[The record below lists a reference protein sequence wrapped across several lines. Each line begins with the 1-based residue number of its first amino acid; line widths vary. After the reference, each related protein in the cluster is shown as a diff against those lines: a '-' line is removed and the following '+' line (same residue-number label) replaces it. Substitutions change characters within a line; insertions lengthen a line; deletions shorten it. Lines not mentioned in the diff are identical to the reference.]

1 MKRFYKSVAVSDDNA
16 ILLDNR
22 PVRTPAGKRL
32 ALPTHALAEAVA
44 QEWKEQGDAVV
55 PASMPLTKFANT
67 TLDGIARNRAA
78 VAAELASYGGNDLLS
93 YRAEEEPLAIRQA
106 AQWDALLDW
115 VHETH
120 GARLATACGV
130 VHVPQT
136 PQAQAALAK
145 AVAALDDWALA
156 GLQPL
161 VTITGSLVLALAVAA
176 GRLTPAQAF
185 ALSRVDEDFQ
195 AEKWGVDDE
204 ARERVENLAAEI
216 EIAGKFI
223 ALARA

>member
-1 MKRFYKSVAVSDDNA
+1 MKRFYKSVTVGDDAA

-22 PVRTPAGKRL
+22 PVRTPAGNRL
-32 ALPTHALAEAVA
+32 ALPTRALADAIA
-44 QEWKEQGDAVV
+44 QEWKEQGDTVV

-78 VAAELASYGGNDLLS
+78 VAAELASYGGNDLLC
-93 YRAEEEPLAIRQA
+93 YRAEDEPLAIRQA
-106 AQWDALLDW
+106 AHWDAILDW
-115 VHETH
+115 AHETH
-120 GARLATACGV
+120 GARLTTASGV
-130 VHVPQT
+130 IHVPQT
-136 PQAQAALAK
+136 PGSQTALAK
-145 AVAALDDWALA
+145 AVEALDDWTLA

-176 GRLTPAQAF
+176 GRLTPAQGF
-185 ALSRVDEDFQ
+185 VLSRVDEDFQ

-204 ARERVENLAAEI
+204 ARERAENLAAEI
-216 EIAGKFI
+216 EIAAKFI

>member
-1 MKRFYKSVAVSDDNA
+1 MKRFYKFVTVGDDNA

-22 PVRTPAGKRL
+22 PVKTPAGNRL
-32 ALPTHALAEAVA
+32 ALPTRALADAIA
-44 QEWKEQGDAVV
+44 QEWKEQGVAIV
-55 PASMPLTKFANT
+55 PAAMPLTRYANI
-67 TLDGIARNRAA
+67 TLDGIVQNRAA
-78 VAAELASYGGNDLLS
+78 VATELASYGGNDLLC

-106 AQWDALLDW
+106 AQWDTLLDW
-115 VHETH
+115 AYDAH

-130 VHVPQT
+130 IHHAQSLA
-136 PQAQAALAK
+136 AQAALAK
-145 AVAALDDWALA
+145 AVAALDDWTLA

-161 VTITGSLVLALAVAA
+161 VTITGSLVLALAVAS

-185 ALSRVDEDFQ
+185 AISRIDEDFQ